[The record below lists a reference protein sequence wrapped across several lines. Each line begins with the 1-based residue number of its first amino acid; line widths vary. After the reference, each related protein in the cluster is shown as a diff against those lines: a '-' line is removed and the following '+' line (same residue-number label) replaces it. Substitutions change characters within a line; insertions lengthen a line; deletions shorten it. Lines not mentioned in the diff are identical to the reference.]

1 MCVEPHCLSGGD
13 ATVSGG
19 WVSIACS
26 PGDLYQLWAGVP
38 EPASCLGSYPNLL
51 VSPVSVKSPWKW

>member
-1 MCVEPHCLSGGD
+1 MEPHCLAGGD

-26 PGDLYQLWAGVP
+26 PGDLYQLCTG
-38 EPASCLGSYPNLL
+38 GS
-51 VSPVSVKSPWKW
+51 